1 MIAILLRRGAPTPIR
16 APCCRSSPLPGSAP
30 QGQDYGPLV
39 ELVEV
44 LFPDATERETLF
56 WKTLQR
62 LFGFVALGL
71 ERKRYANLPWQCLY
85 CCAAKL
91 LQREQLLTPANLRC
105 RGFA

>member
-1 MIAILLRRGAPTPIR
+1 VTSLSVRGSHSGSTRHIFPPASLICRTMIAILLRRGAPTPIR
-16 APCCRSSPLPGSAP
+16 APCCRSSPSPGSAP
-30 QGQDYGPLV
+30 QRQDYGPLV

-71 ERKRYANLPWQCLY
+71 ERKRYANLPW
-85 CCAAKL
+85 
-91 LQREQLLTPANLRC
+91 
-105 RGFA
+105 